1 MRSIINC
8 SQFLQTE
15 NFMAKITLGGKPANT
30 IGELPTVGK
39 TVTFSKL
46 LKNDMTEVSSESYA
60 GKTKVLSIFPSVDT
74 GVCAAS
80 IRRFNKEAAQLKNTV
95 VLNISMDLPFANG
108 RFCGSEGI
116 TNCETLSAFRS
127 DFGKEMG
134 LVISDTAFTGLLAR
148 AVLVLSP
155 DNKVIH
161 SELVS
166 EIGTEPNYD
175 AALKN
180 LKQ

>member
-1 MRSIINC
+1 
-8 SQFLQTE
+8 
-15 NFMAKITLGGKPANT
+15 MAKITLGGKPANT
-30 IGELPTVGK
+30 IGELPGHGK
-39 TVTFSKL
+39 TVLFSKL
-46 LKNDMTEVSSESYA
+46 VRNDMTEVSSENYA
-60 GKTKVLSIFPSVDT
+60 GKIKVLSIFPSVDT
-74 GVCAAS
+74 GVCATS

-108 RFCGSEGI
+108 RFCGAEGI

-127 DFGKEMG
+127 DFGQEMG
-134 LVISDTAFTGLLAR
+134 LVIKDTAFTGLLAR
-148 AVLVLSP
+148 AVLVLSA

-166 EIGTEPNYD
+166 EIGSEPNYE
-175 AALKN
+175 AALMH

>member
-1 MRSIINC
+1 
-8 SQFLQTE
+8 
-15 NFMAKITLGGKPANT
+15 MAKITLGGKPANT
-30 IGELPTVGK
+30 SGELPALGK
-39 TVTFSKL
+39 IVTFSNL
-46 LKNDMTEVSSESYA
+46 LKNDLTVVSSENYA
-60 GKTKVLSIFPSVDT
+60 GKAKVLSIFPSVDT

-80 IRRFNKEAAQLKNTV
+80 IRRFNKEATQLKNTV

-116 TNCETLSAFRS
+116 TNSETLSAFRS

-134 LVISDTAFTGLLAR
+134 LILKDTAFTGLLAR

-161 SELVS
+161 SELVN
-166 EIGTEPNYD
+166 EIGSEPDYD
-175 AALKN
+175 AALRN
-180 LKQ
+180 LK

>member
-1 MRSIINC
+1 
-8 SQFLQTE
+8 
-15 NFMAKITLGGKPANT
+15 MAKITLGGKPANT
-30 IGELPTVGK
+30 IGELPELGK
-39 TVTFSKL
+39 TVMFSKL
-46 LKNDMTEVSSESYA
+46 LKNDMTEVSSATYA
-60 GKTKVLSIFPSVDT
+60 GKMKVLSFFPSVDT

-108 RFCGSEGI
+108 RFCGAEGI

-127 DFGKEMG
+127 DFGKELG
-134 LVISDTAFTGLLAR
+134 LVIKDTAFTGLLAR

-166 EIGTEPNYD
+166 EIGSEPNYD
-175 AALKN
+175 SALKH